1 MQALNIGNMKQHIVL
16 LSLLTL
22 IIFRCSEHQ
31 SPTKSDDQPE
41 FGSGDEYDVY
51 YTVLINSNKYSQKYV
66 IADSSVVWDVSHSID
81 YLKESMP
88 ALEDETLNNF
98 ILINKAQVKLKNIPR
113 TDDWCF
119 LIAYDNARNWDDI
132 YPAADALLHVSRVG
146 FNSQKD
152 QALVYISFYYAPLAG
167 SGNLILLEKDSG
179 WVIRQSLMLW
189 IS

>member
-1 MQALNIGNMKQHIVL
+1 MKQSIIL
-16 LSLLTL
+16 LLYLTL
-22 IIFRCSEHQ
+22 LFSRCSDHQ
-31 SPTKSDDQPE
+31 SPTKSDNQQE

-51 YTVLINSNKYSQKYV
+51 YTLLIKHKTSEENTEKYV
-66 IADSSVVWDVSHSID
+66 LADSTIDGNILHSID

-88 ALEDETLNNF
+88 SLEDEILNDF
-98 ILINKAQVKLKNIPR
+98 MRINQERIQLKNIPD
-113 TDDWCF
+113 TEDWCF

-132 YPAADALLHVSRVG
+132 YPAADALLHISRVG

-167 SGNLILLEKDSG
+167 SGNLILLVKDSG
-179 WVIRQSLMLW
+179 WIVVQSLMLW